1 MFRHSTG
8 WDDPL
13 TDELQPKWECWKN
26 DLVHLETVNIP
37 RSYAPAD
44 FGRVTKTEIHD
55 FSDASTSGYGQC
67 SYLRLKNEE
76 GDIHCALVIGKSP
89 VTPTKVTTIPRLEL
103 TAAVVSVK
111 ASNVLKEELR
121 YADFEEFFWADS
133 KVILGYINNDTTIPH
148 ICSQPSAENT
158 SQHDSPAME
167 IRPD

>member
-13 TDELQPKWECWKN
+13 TDELQPKWEGWKN

-111 ASNVLKEELR
+111 
-121 YADFEEFFWADS
+121 S
-133 KVILGYINNDTTIPH
+133 KQCPQGGT
-148 ICSQPSAENT
+148 
-158 SQHDSPAME
+158 
-167 IRPD
+167 